1 MSEITSNVPLNNIN
15 WDYGIVVS
23 YVRITAP
30 SGTFVA
36 HIGLSDN
43 GLQYTSY
50 RQDSPASGT
59 LCIKSLRDKRAIL
72 QAERDGVPLIL
83 RQPTGFSPSVNPE
96 IIDGSSVGN

>member
-1 MSEITSNVPLNNIN
+1 MASQFFNGPWARELVAGLRSENYAPSKAAVLDLRARWQARKFVVSEITSNVPLDT

-36 HIGLSDN
+36 RIGLSDN

-50 RQDSPASGT
+50 RQDSP
-59 LCIKSLRDKRAIL
+59 C
-72 QAERDGVPLIL
+72 
-83 RQPTGFSPSVNPE
+83 
-96 IIDGSSVGN
+96 

>member
-1 MSEITSNVPLNNIN
+1 MSEITSNVPLDNIN

-36 HIGLSDN
+36 RICLSDN

-50 RQDSPASGT
+50 RQDSAVSIDRLMT
-59 LCIKSLRDKRAIL
+59 SFL
-72 QAERDGVPLIL
+72 PLF
-83 RQPTGFSPSVNPE
+83 QHG
-96 IIDGSSVGN
+96 

>member
-1 MSEITSNVPLNNIN
+1 MSEITSNVPLDT

-36 HIGLSDN
+36 RIGLSDN
-43 GLQYTSY
+43 GYNTLLIAKTA
-50 RQDSPASGT
+50 PASGT